1 MIKYVKKC
9 LKDRRMIA
17 KYFLKSPLSNF
28 LSDKAFLSL
37 AYRAN
42 LGKKLNLENPV
53 TFNEKLQWL
62 KVYDKNPEYH
72 KLVDKYE
79 VRKYIEEKLGSEYL
93 IPLLGVYDSFEEID
107 FDALPN
113 EFVLKPTHT
122 SGNVFI
128 CHNKADIDMQKL
140 EREVD
145 GWLKR
150 DYYSQN
156 REWTYKGIKPRII
169 AEKFM
174 SDGTKDGLTD
184 YKFYCFNG
192 SPEFLYVSQG
202 LSDHA
207 TAQIS
212 FYDFDFNRLLF
223 GRADFRRIEDEIKKP
238 ENFDVM
244 LEIATKLSQ
253 GYAFLRVDL
262 YTVEKNVYFSELTF
276 YPCSGYM
283 PFEPEEWDKRIGD
296 MLTLPEKY
304 NAKEA

>member
-9 LKDRRMIA
+9 LKDKRMII

-128 CHNKADIDMQKL
+128 CRNKADIDMQKL
-140 EREVD
+140 KKEVN
-145 GWLKR
+145 GWLRR

-156 REWTYKGIKPRII
+156 REWVYKNLKRRII
-169 AEKFM
+169 AEKLM
-174 SDGTKDGLTD
+174 VDESGYELKD
-184 YKFYCFNG
+184 YKFFTFDDEVKAMFIATDRNAETDTCF
-192 SPEFLYVSQG
+192 
-202 LSDHA
+202 D
-207 TAQIS
+207 
-212 FYDFDFNRLLF
+212 FYDRDFNHLPFTNGHPNSQKSLS
-223 GRADFRRIEDEIKKP
+223 KP
-238 ENFDVM
+238 ESYDKMVELAEALGKGFPH
-244 LEIATKLSQ
+244 
-253 GYAFLRVDL
+253 LRVDF
-262 YTVEKNVYFSELTF
+262 YSINGNIYFGELTF
-276 YPCSGYM
+276 FHWSGFV
-283 PFEPEEWDKRIGD
+283 PFEPKEWDYTMGSWIK
-296 MLTLPEKY
+296 LPDKN